1 MNDHPI
7 AQRILRDPIS
17 LAIIITVPTLLFI
30 YDGTYYNDSSPPYQ
44 RIYYGWTFRFLFD
57 SEDSDRTH
65 YNYAA
70 LIIIWAVAII
80 RWKWQ
85 KEDKAKQG

>member
-1 MNDHPI
+1 MHGHPI
-7 AQRILRDPIS
+7 AQRILRDPIA
-17 LAIIITVPTLLFI
+17 LATLLTVPALLIQYSHKKF
-30 YDGTYYNDSSPPYQ
+30 YWSDGSVQ
-44 RIYYGWTFRFLFD
+44 QGLHFRFLFD
-57 SEDSDRTH
+57 PLPTDRVH

-85 KEDKAKQG
+85 KEDKAEQG